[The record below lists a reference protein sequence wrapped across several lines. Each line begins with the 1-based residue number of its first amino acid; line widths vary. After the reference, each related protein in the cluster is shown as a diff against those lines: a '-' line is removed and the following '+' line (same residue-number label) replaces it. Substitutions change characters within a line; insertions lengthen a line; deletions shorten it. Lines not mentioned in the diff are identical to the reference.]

1 MYTFKPITE
10 RVARLRDAV
19 RDRLIVGDAAKDRLQ
34 LEALKKYRKYPPM
47 LQKPYISL
55 YVLER
60 MPLNLQED
68 EYFFGGL
75 GNKGWGGARSNT
87 WLSADIENTWP
98 IMEDGMH
105 HAPLD
110 DPFYSK
116 QLIAIAP
123 EDVKELREIVEERA
137 QILGGVE
144 APDWLPDGVQD
155 FFCLQAN
162 PSGKIGGWPIYLPPG
177 HLTPGFQ
184 NILRDGYGKIR
195 KQAQDW
201 VDAHEGNIMGDDI
214 GKYMFY
220 KAATVACDGAITLT
234 RRYADLSRELAAKT
248 ADPAKKKNTRTV
260 LRAWIG
266 SQQRPRVLSGKP
278 ARWPCYI
285 TYS

>member
-34 LEALKKYRKYPPM
+34 IKKQKKYRKYPPM

-201 VDAHEGNIMGDDI
+201 VDAGAMQTFHGNWLQRPQ
-214 GKYMFY
+214 
-220 KAATVACDGAITLT
+220 TL
-234 RRYADLSRELAAKT
+234 L
-248 ADPAKKKNTRTV
+248 KKKNTRTV

-285 TYS
+285 TFS

>member
-1 MYTFKPITE
+1 MYTFRPYTE

-19 RDRLIVGDAAKDRLQ
+19 RDRLMVADAAKSRLQ
-34 LEALKKYRKYPPM
+34 LEALKKYRKYPPI

-60 MPLNLQED
+60 MPLNIQED
-68 EYFFGGL
+68 EYFFGNL
-75 GNKGWGGARSNT
+75 GCKGFGNAGGMM

-98 IMEDGMH
+98 IQEDGLH

-116 QLIAIAP
+116 QLMAISP
-123 EDVKELREIVEERA
+123 EDLKELRAIAKERA
-137 QILGGVE
+137 EILGGFG
-144 APDWLPDGVQD
+144 AQDWLPDGVEEL
-155 FFCLQAN
+155 FCLQAN

-177 HLTPGFQ
+177 HLTPGYQ
-184 NILRDGYGKIR
+184 NIIRDGYGKIR

-201 VDAHEGNIMGDDI
+201 LDEREGNIMGDDI

-234 RRYADLSRELAAKT
+234 RRYADLARELAEKAT
-248 ADPAKKKNTRTV
+248 DPAKKAEYES
-260 LRAWIG
+260 RAESLDWIATET
-266 SQQRPRVLSGKP
+266 PR
-278 ARWPCYI
+278 
-285 TYS
+285 